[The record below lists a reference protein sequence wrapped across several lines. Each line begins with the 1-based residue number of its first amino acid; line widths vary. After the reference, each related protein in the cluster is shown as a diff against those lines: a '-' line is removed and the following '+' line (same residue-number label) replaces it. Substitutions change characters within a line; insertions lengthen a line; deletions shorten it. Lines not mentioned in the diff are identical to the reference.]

1 MAIAGV
7 VRLTNGK
14 DGPEIENLT
23 QYPRQGPADYALV
36 LHSRDGRYFDVQQS
50 VSPLK
55 TLDGETMGA
64 VMVLQDVTASRELM
78 KKLSYS
84 ASHDALT
91 GLPNRTR
98 FEKQLKAA
106 IAADGEPSSSH
117 SLVFLDLDRFKAVND
132 TAGHAAGDAL
142 LRDIA
147 QLMRHQLRQRLPGSA
162 GR

>member
-1 MAIAGV
+1 YDGATV
-7 VRLTNGK
+7 VQL
-14 DGPEIENLT
+14 
-23 QYPRQGPADYALV
+23 Y
-36 LHSRDGRYFDVQQS
+36 
-50 VSPLK
+50 
-55 TLDGETMGA
+55 
-64 VMVLQDVTASRELM
+64 LQDVTASRELM

-106 IAADGEPSSSH
+106 IVAGGEPSSPH

-147 QLMRHQLRQRLPGSA
+147 QLMRHQLRGSDCLARLGGDEFGLILYDCRLEQAKSLVQQVVNQISQHPFYWEGKIY
-162 GR
+162 R